1 MARKLAAKV
10 SLVAR
15 YDAFRDRDS
24 QADYIVKKEEEVEGE
39 EGTQLEESR
48 AVDVEMG
55 IECRAYLEGELKRA
69 QSWSRRRR
77 SWMECLPPSALD
89 CSE

>member
-24 QADYIVKKEEEVEGE
+24 QADYIVKKKEEVEGE
-39 EGTQLEESR
+39 EGTQLEEIR

-69 QSWSRRRR
+69 QQLVKK
-77 SWMECLPPSALD
+77 EELD
-89 CSE
+89 GMPAAKRPRLQ

>member
-24 QADYIVKKEEEVEGE
+24 QADYIVKKEEVEGE

-69 QSWSRRRR
+69 Q
-77 SWMECLPPSALD
+77 MLVKKEEELD
-89 CSE
+89 GVPAAKRPRLQ